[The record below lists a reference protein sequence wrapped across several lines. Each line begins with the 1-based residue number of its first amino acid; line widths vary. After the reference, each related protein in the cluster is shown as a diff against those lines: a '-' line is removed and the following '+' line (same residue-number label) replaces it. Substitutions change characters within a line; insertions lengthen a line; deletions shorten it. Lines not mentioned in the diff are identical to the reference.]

1 MYARVTTLEAS
12 PDRIDDATRHVRDQV
27 LPQLQQQDG
36 FKGLIALGD
45 RQSGKVLGIALWE
58 SEEALRSTEEVASRI
73 RGGAAEATGAEAAGA
88 ENYEDGYFELS
99 S

>member
-12 PDRIDDATRHVRDQV
+12 PDKIDDATRHVRDQV

-36 FKGLIALGD
+36 CKGLIALGD
-45 RQSGKVLGIALWE
+45 RQSGKMLGIALWE
-58 SEEALRSTEEVASRI
+58 SEEALRATEETAARI
-73 RGGAAEATGAEAAGA
+73 RGGTLEATGAAVAGA
-88 ENYEDGYFELS
+88 ENYEVAIFEVS

>member
-12 PDRIDDATRHVRDQV
+12 PDRMDDATRHVRDQI

-36 FKGLIALGD
+36 FKELIALGD

-58 SEEALRSTEEVASRI
+58 SEEALRATEETAARI
-73 RGGAAEATGAEAAGA
+73 RNGTPEATGTAAAGA
-88 ENYEDGYFELS
+88 ENYEVAIFEVS

>member
-12 PDRIDDATRHVRDQV
+12 PDRMDDATRHVRDQV

-45 RQSGKVLGIALWE
+45 RQSGKLLGVALWE
-58 SEEALRSTEEVASRI
+58 SEEALRATEEAASRI
-73 RGGAAEATGAEAAGA
+73 RGGVAEATGATVAGA
-88 ENYEDGYFELS
+88 ENYEVAIFEVS

>member
-1 MYARVTTLEAS
+1 MYARVTALEAS
-12 PDRIDDATRHVRDQV
+12 PDRMDDATRHVRDQV

-45 RQSGKVLGIALWE
+45 RQNGKVIGIAIWE
-58 SEEALRSTEEVASRI
+58 SEEALRATEETAARL
-73 RGGAAEATGAEAAGA
+73 RGGTPEATGATVAGA
-88 ENYEDGYFELS
+88 ENYEVANFEVS